1 MQKSRDQFMLVERI
15 SGPETKEILINIDQI
30 KWVNITESV
39 IRLSDDLYL
48 TVTEE
53 SLKAVQERLSRIDV
67 DDVHAEPSMIQLIL
81 MNIKEVT
88 NEFAN

>member
-1 MQKSRDQFMLVERI
+1 MQKSKSQFMLVERI

-48 TVTEE
+48 RVTEE
-53 SLKAVQERLSRIDV
+53 SLKAVQERLSRIDA
-67 DDVHAEPSMIQLIL
+67 DDVHDESSMIQLI
-81 MNIKEVT
+81 
-88 NEFAN
+88 

>member
-67 DDVHAEPSMIQLIL
+67 DDVHVEPSMIQLI
-81 MNIKEVT
+81 
-88 NEFAN
+88 

>member
-1 MQKSRDQFMLVERI
+1 MQKSKSQFMLVERV

-67 DDVHAEPSMIQLIL
+67 DDVHAESSMIQLI
-81 MNIKEVT
+81 
-88 NEFAN
+88 

>member
-1 MQKSRDQFMLVERI
+1 MQKSKSQFMLVERV

-48 TVTEE
+48 RVTEE
-53 SLKAVQERLSRIDV
+53 SLKEVQERLSRIDV
-67 DDVHAEPSMIQLIL
+67 DDVHAEPSIIQLI
-81 MNIKEVT
+81 
-88 NEFAN
+88 

>member
-1 MQKSRDQFMLVERI
+1 MMQKSRDQFMLVERI

-67 DDVHAEPSMIQLIL
+67 DDVHAESSMIQL
-81 MNIKEVT
+81 M
-88 NEFAN
+88 

>member
-1 MQKSRDQFMLVERI
+1 MMQKSRDQFMLVERI

-30 KWVNITESV
+30 KWVNVTESV

-67 DDVHAEPSMIQLIL
+67 DDVHAEPSMIQL
-81 MNIKEVT
+81 M
-88 NEFAN
+88 